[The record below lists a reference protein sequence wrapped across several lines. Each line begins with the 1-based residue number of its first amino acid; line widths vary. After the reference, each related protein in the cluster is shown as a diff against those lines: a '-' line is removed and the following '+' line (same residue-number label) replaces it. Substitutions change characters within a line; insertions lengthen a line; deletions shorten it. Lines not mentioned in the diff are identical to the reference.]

1 VIRADSLSIVI
12 KGRIISYPKP
22 ESSVEVVFFDGK
34 PDGTRK
40 EIKMKRLFIIT
51 IAISFLFIS
60 VISAFAANDKD
71 VFLVHLKTSLK
82 KDDAQICVAYN
93 IMWAALEEGYKGKVL
108 VDADAINTFKVGW
121 NGKDDI
127 EAYKI
132 PENLRKALSTQF
144 GVSLDNVPKTYGD
157 FLLMLKNKGAE
168 FFVNIGF
175 LIVSKIGKPDDLL
188 GKVSAKFFKPISLKE
203 MVKLRTTA
211 DYYMA
216 Y

>member
-1 VIRADSLSIVI
+1 
-12 KGRIISYPKP
+12 
-22 ESSVEVVFFDGK
+22 
-34 PDGTRK
+34 
-40 EIKMKRLFIIT
+40 MKRLFFIA

-60 VISAFAANDKD
+60 VISAVAANDKD

-93 IMWAALEEGYKGKVL
+93 IMWAALEEGYKVKVL
-108 VDADAINTFKVGW
+108 VDADVINTFKIGW

-132 PENLRKALSTQF
+132 PENLRNALSTQF

-157 FLLMLKNKGAE
+157 FLMMLKDRGVQFYINT
-168 FFVNIGF
+168 GF
-175 LIVSKIGKPDDLL
+175 LIVSKIGTSDDLL
-188 GKVSAKFFKPISLKE
+188 KKVSAKFFKPITLKE
-203 MVKLRTTA
+203 MVRLRA
-211 DYYMA
+211 EAKYYMA